1 MRVLIIEDEQLLARQ
16 ITKLLTSIEPA
27 ATIVGQTGSVDATVK
42 WLNDNPAP
50 DLMLMDIELAD
61 GQCFDIFKSVDVSSP
76 VIFTTAYDEHAL
88 RAFKVNSID
97 YLLKPI
103 QPEELRVAIGKWKQL
118 QASTVSSAAH
128 LNEFVSNL
136 VKAREQEQYRERFLV
151 KQGQKMISINTSDVA
166 LFSAKNT
173 LNFLVTKSKQKF
185 LIDYTL
191 DEIEE
196 LVSPKNFFRANRQ
209 YIIAHDVITV
219 FHPWFNGKLKVDI
232 SVPVEEDIVI
242 SRERAPQFKAWMGA

>member
-61 GQCFDIFKSVDVSSP
+61 GQCFDIFKSVDVPSP

-103 QPEELRVAIGKWKQL
+103 QQEELRMAIGKWKQL
-118 QASTVSSAAH
+118 QALTVSSTAH

-136 VKAREQEQYRERFLV
+136 MKAREQGQYRDRFLV
-151 KQGQKMISINTSDVA
+151 KQGQKMVSINTSDVA

-173 LNFLVTKSKQKF
+173 LNFLITKSKQKF

-196 LVSPKNFFRANRQ
+196 LVQPKNFFRANRQ
-209 YIIAHDVITV
+209 YIIAHDVITA

-232 SVPVEEDIVI
+232 NIPVEEDIVI